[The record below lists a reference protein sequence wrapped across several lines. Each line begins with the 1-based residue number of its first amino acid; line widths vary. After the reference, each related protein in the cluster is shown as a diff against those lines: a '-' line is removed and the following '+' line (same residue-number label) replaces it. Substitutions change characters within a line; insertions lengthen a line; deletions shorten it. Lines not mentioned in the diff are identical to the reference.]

1 MVHWPEVTFTYEE
14 TEKILFSADAFG
26 TFGVLHGSVF
36 SDDTDYEEEYLEE
49 ARRYYMSIIAKYG
62 AQVLRTLQK
71 TENLDASMVCPL
83 HGPVH
88 RTEADISRI
97 MNLYRQLASWMS
109 EYRSAAV
116 CFASAYGNTA
126 FAAQRLAFFLGQKGI
141 RHLKLID
148 LCTIPVSYAWAE
160 AMRRSHL
167 VLAAPTLNMDLHPM
181 MQNFLHECSVMG
193 LQNRTVSVIGNSS
206 WVPDIS
212 VKKITE
218 TAVGW
223 KNCTILGDAVNI
235 ASAVSAKE
243 DRELEVLAGIL
254 AQDILK

>member
-1 MVHWPEVTFTYEE
+1 M
-14 TEKILFSADAFG
+14 
-26 TFGVLHGSVF
+26 LHGSVF

-71 TENLDASMVCPL
+71 TENLDVSMVCPL

-97 MNLYRQLASWMS
+97 MNLYRQLASWMP

-126 FAAQRLAFFLGQKGI
+126 FAAQRLAFFLGQKGV

-212 VKKITE
+212 VKKITG
-218 TAVGW
+218 TIVGW

-235 ASAVSAKE
+235 ASAVGAKE

>member
-1 MVHWPEVTFTYEE
+1 MNV
-14 TEKILFSADAFG
+14 
-26 TFGVLHGSVF
+26 
-36 SDDTDYEEEYLEE
+36 
-49 ARRYYMSIIAKYG
+49 IAKYG

-71 TENLDASMVCPL
+71 TENLDVSMVCPL

-97 MNLYRQLASWMS
+97 MNLYRKLASWMP

-126 FAAQRLAFFLGQKGI
+126 FAAQRLTFFLGQKGV

-223 KNCTILGDAVNI
+223 KNCTILGDSVNI